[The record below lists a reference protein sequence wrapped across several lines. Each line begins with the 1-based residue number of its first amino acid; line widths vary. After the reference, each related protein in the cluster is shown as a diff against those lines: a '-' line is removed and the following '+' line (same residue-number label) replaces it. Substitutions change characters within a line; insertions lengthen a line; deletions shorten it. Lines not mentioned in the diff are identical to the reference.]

1 MSIPSTMVLSSYK
14 SASSELLAAGSYNG
28 TISIWN
34 LSDEKDIVEISTG
47 KPPLALSFSPDGQK
61 ILVIHSDTLSLI
73 SRKWKRILWTKGPFL
88 NGIPTLKWAAKSN
101 KLTSDTGIV
110 YEITGTQYSL
120 DQTIEQRRQQ
130 PAAPLT
136 NRSLT
141 PLPAGAP
148 VWSSYEAKK
157 TPTLG
162 PRNERYSLPAASG
175 NKNTTGGLL

>member
-1 MSIPSTMVLSSYK
+1 MSIPSTMVLSPYK
-14 SASSELLAAGSYNG
+14 SASSQVLAAGSYDG

-34 LSDEKDIVEISTG
+34 LSDKKDTMEIATG
-47 KPPLALSFSPDGQK
+47 KPPVALSFSPDGQK
-61 ILVIHSDTLSLI
+61 LLVIHSDTLTLI

-88 NGIPTLKWAAKSN
+88 NGIPALKWATKSN
-101 KLTSDTGIV
+101 KLISDTGIV

-120 DQTIEQRRQQ
+120 DKTIEPRPQQ
-130 PAAPLT
+130 PAAILT

-157 TPTLG
+157 TPTLD
-162 PRNERYSLPAASG
+162 PP
-175 NKNTTGGLL
+175 